1 MKGLLIAGG
10 RGTRLWPLTDVI
22 SKQLLPIYD
31 KPLIYYPLATLM
43 AAGIRDISLVC
54 TPEDLQAFEKLF
66 GAGDHLG
73 LQMKYF
79 VQEKPLGIAH
89 AIKSAE
95 STLRGEKCA
104 VVLGDNIFHGSG
116 LGRQLNMNLNVTGA
130 KIFAYRVSNPSDYGV
145 VGFDKNMSVTS
156 LEEKPSQP
164 KSNYAVPGL
173 YFYDE
178 QIWTLLSDI
187 RPSARG
193 EYEITDVNKLY
204 MEQGALEVSIL
215 PRGVAW
221 LDTGSANGLHD
232 AATYVRILEERQGTK
247 VACLE
252 EIALVQGWISIDDI
266 SQRIGRYPNGT
277 YSDYLKSLII

>member
-10 RGTRLWPLTDVI
+10 RGTRLWPLTDGI

-54 TPEDLQAFEKLF
+54 TPEDRHTFEKLF
-66 GAGDHLG
+66 GSGDHLG
-73 LQMKYF
+73 LQMKYV
-79 VQEKPLGIAH
+79 VQEKPLGIAQ

-95 STLRGEKCA
+95 STLQGEKCA

-116 LGRQLNMNLNVTGA
+116 LGRQLSMNLNVSGA

-145 VGFDKNMSVTS
+145 VGFNQNMSVTS
-156 LEEKPSQP
+156 LEEKPLEP

-187 RPSARG
+187 EPSTRG

-204 MEQGALEVSIL
+204 MNQGELEVSIL

-252 EIALVQGWISIDDI
+252 EIALVQGWISINEI
-266 SQRIGRYPNGT
+266 SQRIDLYPNGT